1 MTFLVSFLVQ
11 TPQSSPSG
19 LMAQPCCETP
29 GDLWVKNSKNA
40 VINIGWMSLSYQLWP
55 KNDRWTTNEEFKN
68 TIKEMAQTWDFIN
81 LVNYPFHSTW
91 QGVKNTRT

>member
-55 KNDRWTTNEEFKN
+55 KMTAGQPMRSLKIPSKKWHRRG
-68 TIKEMAQTWDFIN
+68 I
-81 LVNYPFHSTW
+81 S
-91 QGVKNTRT
+91 